1 MPFDAAGGNPPTL
14 TIVLP
19 LEGPPV
25 VYSDALHESD
35 AVRLRDWFDHHPEL
49 ADLVD
54 DAIQIR
60 TEWIRR
66 EQAA

>member
-1 MPFDAAGGNPPTL
+1 L
-14 TIVLP
+14 RIVLP

-25 VYSDALHESD
+25 VYSDCVNESESSRLCDWITHHE
-35 AVRLRDWFDHHPEL
+35 EL

-54 DAIQIR
+54 DAIRIR
-60 TEWIRR
+60 TEWLRR